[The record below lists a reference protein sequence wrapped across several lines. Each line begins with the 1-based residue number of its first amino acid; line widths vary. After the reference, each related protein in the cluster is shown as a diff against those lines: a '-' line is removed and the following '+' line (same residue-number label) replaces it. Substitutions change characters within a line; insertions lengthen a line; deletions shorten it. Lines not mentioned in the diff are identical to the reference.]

1 MESLPYISNSASV
14 PLKRDRELQISG
26 AKKRR
31 YLDDLL
37 AINSRRQ
44 AA

>member
-1 MESLPYISNSASV
+1 MESLPYISNPPKADCSKLQGASNI
-14 PLKRDRELQISG
+14 R
-26 AKKRR
+26 AKERR